1 MENSDNRTVREPLA
15 VDRTHL
21 ANERTLLA
29 YIRTSLATIALGTF
43 ILHLKI
49 SEYSLVLGVT
59 AMAIAVILLVAG
71 IIRYYYYYKRINL
84 EKYIIEQ
91 ERHIGYL
98 VQQQAIKT

>member
-1 MENSDNRTVREPLA
+1 MENIYNRAVREPLA

-29 YIRTSLATIALGTF
+29 YIRTSFAMIGLGAF
-43 ILHLKI
+43 ILHLEN
-49 SEYSLVLGVT
+49 SEYSLVLGL
-59 AMAIAVILLVAG
+59 AALAIALMLLTAG
-71 IIRYYYYYKRINL
+71 IIRYNYYHKRINI

-98 VQQQAIKT
+98 ADK